1 MLIGSLVFSLKTD
14 NAFSLKRNQHSARTV
29 AAASKFLTC
38 FLLAVCGLSFLH
50 SGEGNIGMM
59 LFLYFLTIFIFL
71 YTLGAQMKV
80 VS

>member
-14 NAFSLKRNQHSARTV
+14 NAFSLKRNQRSVRTV
-29 AAASKFLTC
+29 AAASKFLAC

-59 LFLYFLTIFIFL
+59 LFLYFLTIFILL